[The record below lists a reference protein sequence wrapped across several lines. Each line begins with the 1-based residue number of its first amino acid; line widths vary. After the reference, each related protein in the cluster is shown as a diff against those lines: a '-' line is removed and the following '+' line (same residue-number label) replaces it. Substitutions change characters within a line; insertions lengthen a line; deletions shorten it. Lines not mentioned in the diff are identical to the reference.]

1 MNYFELFEI
10 PVSLSVDKS
19 IISKKYFELQKK
31 YHPDFFTNASEQ
43 EQTEVL
49 EKSSVINRAFKTLN
63 DDDATLKYILEL
75 KGLLTEEEKY
85 ELPPAFLM
93 EMMDLNETLLA
104 EDALSIE
111 ETEQKI
117 KHLELELYED
127 VKNIIESYKEDETN
141 TEKLLQLKDYYFK
154 KKYISRILDRIEGI
168 RNIAPL

>member
-10 PVSLSVDKS
+10 PISLSVDKS
-19 IISKKYFELQKK
+19 LISKKYFELQKK

-104 EDALSIE
+104 EDALSVE